1 VNSGH
6 FGKEKKAE
14 TNSPTQ
20 GVNKVNFNVF
30 IENSGSMDGYISQP
44 SEFKDV
50 LRDFASDIPTYFNS
64 RPGFYF
70 VNSNGTCEAFHKDQ
84 TQDFTKFISNLSPSN
99 FRLDC
104 KPGSNS
110 SIDNIIDLCT
120 KNMQDK
126 VSIIFSDCI
135 LSYEET
141 GLDGAKSAQANIKM
155 FMSGKIKSES
165 LSTIVIKFNSKFKG
179 KYYNESDGKGGETI
193 ISTPIN
199 RPYYALIFG
208 ETKTLNY
215 LLSKIDFKK
224 YSGFESSYTLLS
236 NNNSTSLKSCITYK
250 NVIGSFPFSKLSGM
264 KIVNAEPRKGTNE
277 FQFSIYCNLSELPFE
292 NDYLTDVSNY
302 SVNENFRLKSV
313 DSIDKTTGFSHL
325 LTLYTNDLKQISNLK
340 IGLKYSIPKWVDKT
354 SSDIDNNPMD
364 SIQQTQT
371 FGFKYLMSGIAE
383 SYTAN
388 NGDFQFNISVSIS
401 KGGDSGGGSSNY
413 LKWIFIISAVLL
425 CVFIYLKN
433 KK

>member
-1 VNSGH
+1 
-6 FGKEKKAE
+6 
-14 TNSPTQ
+14 
-20 GVNKVNFNVF
+20 
-30 IENSGSMDGYISQP
+30 
-44 SEFKDV
+44 
-50 LRDFASDIPTYFNS
+50 
-64 RPGFYF
+64 
-70 VNSNGTCEAFHKDQ
+70 
-84 TQDFTKFISNLSPSN
+84 
-99 FRLDC
+99 
-104 KPGSNS
+104 
-110 SIDNIIDLCT
+110 
-120 KNMQDK
+120 MQDK
-126 VSIIFSDCI
+126 VSIIFTDCI
-135 LSYEET
+135 LSNEDT
-141 GLDGAKSAQANIKM
+141 KLAGVKAAQANIET
-155 FMSGKIKSES
+155 FMSNKIRNEG
-165 LSTIVIKFNSKFKG
+165 LSTMVIKFKSQFKG
-179 KYYNESDGKGGETI
+179 TYYDGSNGGKTD

-313 DSIDKTTGFSHL
+313 DSVDKTTGFSHL

-354 SSDIDNNPMD
+354 GSDIDNNPKD

-388 NGDFQFNISVSIS
+388 NSDFQFNISVSIS
-401 KGGDSGGGSSNY
+401 KGGESGGGSSNY

-425 CVFIYLKN
+425 CIFIYLKN